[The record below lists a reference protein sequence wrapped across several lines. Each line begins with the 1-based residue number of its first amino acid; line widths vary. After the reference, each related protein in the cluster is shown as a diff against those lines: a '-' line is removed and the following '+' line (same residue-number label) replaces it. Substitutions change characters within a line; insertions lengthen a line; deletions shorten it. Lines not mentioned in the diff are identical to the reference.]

1 MAKDI
6 KAMCKGGNIF
16 YLVNKETSAD
26 SVKENHS
33 KNSHRMAFDR
43 AKITKTETSK
53 LKNIISASF
62 KPLSLTIPIGDG
74 FHESFHSSHCY
85 L

>member
-1 MAKDI
+1 
-6 KAMCKGGNIF
+6 MCKGGNGF
-16 YLVNKETSAD
+16 YLINKETSLD
-26 SVKENHS
+26 SIRINHS
-33 KNSHRMAFDR
+33 KAPHYRMAFDTAR
-43 AKITKTETSK
+43 ITKTETSK

-74 FHESFHSSHCY
+74 FHESFHSSHCH